1 MGKVSVVV
9 KGPRRLPSRLRVSDS
24 SKNCEDLMRVRP
36 LLLLIPAATALL
48 YACGGADTQ
57 LAPDTV
63 DADIVLEGDVTGETF
78 VAMKSAID
86 QGQPASSP
94 TKSATIEKPAD
105 GASVPRAAAPTFTW
119 HIGPQAGLA
128 KEAQGQR
135 LVGLDLAPK
144 ATSAAPWSLLPFS
157 LERRATQDVGSA
169 LRPLRELFGPIRT
182 ASAHGDPFNGTGT
195 LLVFATASDA
205 KLVRVFT
212 GVTTYT
218 PTKEA
223 WDKMTAAGKPIT
235 ITLISAVFEQDRVV
249 MNGGPFTGSIS
260 TFTVD
265 P

>member
-1 MGKVSVVV
+1 
-9 KGPRRLPSRLRVSDS
+9 
-24 SKNCEDLMRVRP
+24 MRIRP
-36 LLLLIPAATALL
+36 FFLLVPAATALL
-48 YACGGADTQ
+48 YACGG
-57 LAPDTV
+57 PDSRPAAETV
-63 DADIVLEGDVTGETF
+63 DADVVLEGDVTDETF

-94 TKSATIEKPAD
+94 TKSATIDKPAD
-105 GASVPRAAAPTFTW
+105 GASVPRATIPTFSW
-119 HIGPQAGLA
+119 HIGPQVGFA

-135 LVGLDLAPK
+135 FVGLDR
-144 ATSAAPWSLLPFS
+144 T
-157 LERRATQDVGSA
+157 TQGARSP
-169 LRPLRELFGPIRT
+169 LRPLQELFGPIRT

-195 LLVFATASDA
+195 LLVFSTASDA

-223 WDKMTAAGKPIT
+223 WDKMSAAGKPIT
-235 ITLISAVFEQDRVV
+235 ITLMSAVFEQDRVV

-260 TFTVD
+260 TFTVA

>member
-1 MGKVSVVV
+1 
-9 KGPRRLPSRLRVSDS
+9 
-24 SKNCEDLMRVRP
+24 MRVRP

-48 YACGGADTQ
+48 YACGGNDTQ
-57 LAPDTV
+57 PAPDTV
-63 DADIVLEGDVTGETF
+63 DADVVLEGDVTDETF

-86 QGQPASSP
+86 QGHPVSSP
-94 TKSATIEKPAD
+94 AKSATIEEPPD
-105 GASVPRAAAPTFTW
+105 GASVPRATAPMFMW

-128 KEAQGQR
+128 KKAQGQR
-135 LVGLDLAPK
+135 LVGLDVDPK
-144 ATSAAPWSLLPFS
+144 ATSAALWRFEPLRM
-157 LERRATQDVGSA
+157 EGRATRDIGSA
-169 LRPLRELFGPIRT
+169 LRPLRELLGPIRS

-195 LLVFATASDA
+195 LLVFSTASDA

-223 WDKMTAAGKPIT
+223 WGKMTSAGEPIT
-235 ITLISAVFEQDRVV
+235 ITLRSAVFEQDRVV

-260 TFTVD
+260 TFTVA